1 MNSLRPMMMVSGI
14 FGGKFTTKENAETL
28 MKKKMGYSSYTVTSN
43 NNILFNPRK
52 IPEDKAPSEFFRL
65 GVVFA

>member
-28 MKKKMGYSSYTVTSN
+28 MTTLGYNSYTVTSHKS
-43 NNILFNPRK
+43 ILFNQRK

-65 GVVFA
+65 GGVFA

>member
-28 MKKKMGYSSYTVTSN
+28 MKKLGYNSYTVTSN

-52 IPEDKAPSEFFRL
+52 VPEDKAPSEFFRL
-65 GVVFA
+65 GGVFA